1 MKGKQNGS
9 GEVTRR
15 LESKSFKVRFWG
27 GVMLI
32 GRRNKGKWDVR
43 NSKVTL
49 IH

>member
-1 MKGKQNGS
+1 MSVGRSHGDLNPR
-9 GEVTRR
+9 E
-15 LESKSFKVRFWG
+15 SFKVRFWG